1 MLDNPIQVFSSL
13 CTITLACVKS
23 SYVGNGCEVVS
34 YEYPTTLDFL
44 PLNLL
49 ALGAHRLLPKLQ
61 FLISARQR
69 WLKTTSLEHRY
80 IHWTKTKQDLFHWK
94 QSVLYF
100 ILLKNINV
108 SKQMTKKV
116 RCAQNARQES
126 TIRPRCSFL
135 TPCPLHPHPLL
146 AGKGWRPGTPPQAL
160 SASATPFHNPN
171 Y

>member
-1 MLDNPIQVFSSL
+1 MQVFSSL
-13 CTITLACVKS
+13 CTIALACAKS

-34 YEYPTTLDFL
+34 YEHPTTLDFL

-94 QSVLYF
+94 QSVLHF
-100 ILLKNINV
+100 TLLKNINV
-108 SKQMTKKV
+108 SKQMTKKF
-116 RCAQNARQES
+116 RCAQNACQAS
-126 TIRPRCSFL
+126 TIRTCCSFL
-135 TPCPLHPHPLL
+135 TPCPPLHSHPLL
-146 AGKGWRPGTPPQAL
+146 AGKGWRPGTPPKVL
-160 SASATPFHNPN
+160 SASATPFHSPN